1 MVSPMNVV
9 ELIEIALANVDES
22 RVEVMAL
29 EPAEFSSETVTG
41 LAELVLELASNAI
54 AFSPPEDKVHIAGL
68 FVQDSYLISISDRGV
83 GISEELIA
91 ALNRMLEDPESAG
104 RNAELALGLR
114 MVARMAARN
123 GLAVRLVPGVPGTTA
138 RVTVPAKLVRRVE
151 DRPHRDEPDDA
162 GAVSSVVE
170 LFSYVPEPLV
180 GMGRVYAS
188 SDPAR
193 DETEAFLEMV
203 FTPLRAGWQQAVGG
217 GNGRVEEPV
226 ETPWWHVELEANG
239 TDTLLRTRVPGE
251 SYLEIEDD
259 SPSTTAAEAA
269 VDLRSALSTYD
280 EGRRSAEHS
289 GDRAVG

>member
-1 MVSPMNVV
+1 MVWAMNVV
-9 ELIEIALANVDES
+9 ELVGIALANVDDS

-29 EPAEFSSETVTG
+29 EPADFSTEAVGG

-54 AFSPPEDKVHIAGL
+54 AFSPPEDKVHVAGL

-91 ALNRMLEDPESAG
+91 ALNRMLEDPDTAG
-104 RNAELALGLR
+104 RNVELALGLR
-114 MVARMAARN
+114 LVARMAARN

-138 RVTVPAKLVRRVE
+138 RVTVPANLVRRV
-151 DRPHRDEPDDA
+151 DALAHLDEPGDA
-162 GAVSSVVE
+162 GPADSVVE
-170 LFSYVPEPLV
+170 LFSHDLDPLA

-203 FTPLRAGWQQAVGG
+203 FAPLRRGWQDSAGG

-226 ETPWWHVELEANG
+226 ETPWWHVELESNG
-239 TDTLLRTRVPGE
+239 TDTVLRTRVPGE

-259 SPSTTAAEAA
+259 SPSTAAAEAA
-269 VDLRSALSTYD
+269 VDLRSALSTFD
-280 EGRRSAEHS
+280 EGRRSAEQS
-289 GDRAVG
+289 ADRAVS

>member
-1 MVSPMNVV
+1 MNVV
-9 ELIEIALANVDES
+9 ELVEIALANVDDS

-29 EPAEFSSETVTG
+29 EPADFSTEAVGG

-91 ALNRMLEDPESAG
+91 ALNRMLEDPDTAG
-104 RNAELALGLR
+104 RDVELALGLR
-114 MVARMAARN
+114 LVARMAARN

-138 RVTVPAKLVRRVE
+138 RVTVPANLVRRV
-151 DRPHRDEPDDA
+151 DALAPLDEPGDA
-162 GAVSSVVE
+162 GPADSVVE
-170 LFSYVPEPLV
+170 LFSPDVDPLA
-180 GMGRVYAS
+180 GMGRVFAS

-203 FTPLRAGWQQAVGG
+203 FAPLRRGWQDPAGG
-217 GNGRVEEPV
+217 GIGRVEEPV
-226 ETPWWHVELEANG
+226 ETPWWHVELESKG
-239 TDTLLRTRVPGE
+239 TDTVLRTRVPGE

-259 SPSTTAAEAA
+259 SQSTAAAEGA
-269 VDLRSALSTYD
+269 VDLRSALSTFD
-280 EGRRSAEHS
+280 EGRRSAEQS
-289 GDRAVG
+289 ADRAVG